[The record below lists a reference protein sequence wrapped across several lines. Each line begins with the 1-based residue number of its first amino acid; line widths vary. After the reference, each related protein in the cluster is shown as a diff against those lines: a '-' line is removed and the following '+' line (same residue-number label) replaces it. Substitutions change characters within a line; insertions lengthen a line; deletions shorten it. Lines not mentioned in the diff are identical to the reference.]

1 MTARGG
7 VGSWWQSRTRRQSL
21 FDTEWLDGVHAVPT
35 EVSNFVQ
42 RRHGLTVVANVAN
55 VIDDSKHATSA
66 TGLASCG
73 NRSNIDAGKRNS

>member
-1 MTARGG
+1 MTTRGWLAR
-7 VGSWWQSRTRRQSL
+7 VAITDKAPVA

-73 NRSNIDAGKRNS
+73 NRSNIDAGKRTS

>member
-1 MTARGG
+1 MTTRGV

-21 FDTEWLDGVHAVPT
+21 FDTEWLDGVHAAVPT

-42 RRHGLTVVANVAN
+42 RRHGLTVVAKMAN

-66 TGLASCG
+66 TGLRPC
-73 NRSNIDAGKRNS
+73 RIF

>member
-1 MTARGG
+1 
-7 VGSWWQSRTRRQSL
+7 
-21 FDTEWLDGVHAVPT
+21 VPT

-73 NRSNIDAGKRNS
+73 NRSNIDAGKRNSLIRECAFGELNFFFNFSEK

>member
-1 MTARGG
+1 M
-7 VGSWWQSRTRRQSL
+7 
-21 FDTEWLDGVHAVPT
+21 PT

-42 RRHGLTVVANVAN
+42 RRHGLTVVANMAN

-73 NRSNIDAGKRNS
+73 NRSNIDAGKRNSYYENAHSVNVFFNFSEK